1 MITIVYI
8 TDEGYDI
15 LLGAFLMPSDANIF
29 VKNSNISALKIKEVE
44 SWEAWS
50 VIRDKM

>member
-8 TDEGYDI
+8 TDHCTNI
-15 LLGAFLMPSDANIF
+15 LLGAFLTAIDAKVF
-29 VKNSNISALKIKEVE
+29 MENSSLTGLKTKDVQA
-44 SWEAWS
+44 WEGWS

>member
-15 LLGAFLMPSDANIF
+15 LLGAFLMQSDAKDF
-29 VKNSNISALKIKEVE
+29 MENSYLPDLKTKDVQA
-44 SWEAWS
+44 WEGWS